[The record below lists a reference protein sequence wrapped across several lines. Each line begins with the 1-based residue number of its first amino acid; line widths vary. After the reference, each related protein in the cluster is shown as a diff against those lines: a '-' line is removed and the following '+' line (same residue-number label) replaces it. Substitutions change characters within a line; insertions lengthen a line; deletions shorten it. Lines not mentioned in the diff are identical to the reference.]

1 MTKEK
6 RLSWFPVYGNIQK
19 AVEEMSAESVKAA
32 LLSALVYVN
41 DGELPLRGS
50 LEGEGK
56 TLFHILRQN
65 IDDAEKDY
73 KETAAKRAAAA
84 RARWEKEAKKK

>member
-1 MTKEK
+1 MAKEK
-6 RLSWFPVYGNIQK
+6 RLSWFPIYGNIQK

-41 DGELPLRGS
+41 NGELPLRGS